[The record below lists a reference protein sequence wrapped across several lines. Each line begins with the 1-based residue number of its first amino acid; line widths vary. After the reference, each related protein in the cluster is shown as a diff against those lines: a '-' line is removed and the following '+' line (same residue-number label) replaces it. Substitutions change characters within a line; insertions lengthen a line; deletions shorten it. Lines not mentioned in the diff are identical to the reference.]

1 MNKYFI
7 ESFHE
12 IFIDSYEEGEIEQVN
27 YFKCEKII
35 QSDSPINALRKYYEQ
50 ETAREFNE
58 DELFTD
64 EIYIHDSFLVDV
76 NNYIATEKQIEQWKN
91 NEIQLYSEN
100 VTFHIY
106 KLETVK
112 IN

>member
-12 IFIDSYEEGEIEQVN
+12 IFIDSYEQGELEQVN

-35 QSDSPINALRKYYEQ
+35 QADSPINALRKYYEQ
-50 ETAREFNE
+50 ETARDFSIKNIDID
-58 DELFTD
+58 DEL
-64 EIYIHDSFLVDV
+64 IYDSFLVDV
-76 NNYIATEKQIEQWKN
+76 DNYIATEKQIQKWKN